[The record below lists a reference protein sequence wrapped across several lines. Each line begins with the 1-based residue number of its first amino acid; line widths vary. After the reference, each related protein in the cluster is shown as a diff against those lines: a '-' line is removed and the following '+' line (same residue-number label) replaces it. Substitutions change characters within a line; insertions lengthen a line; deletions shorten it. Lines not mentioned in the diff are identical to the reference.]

1 MKIKSSMQLKDLA
14 RNIKKTRNIKSDVI
28 IRTYMMERFLERISL
43 SEYQDKFI
51 LKGGILVA
59 SMVGLELRTT
69 RDMDVT
75 SQDCCLSMQDI
86 EERIKK
92 IIAVKAD
99 DNVKF
104 ELQSIKPCM
113 TEMEHPGVNIVL
125 ISYLDNMRTYLNID
139 MSMGDV
145 ITPGAVLYKYKLLL
159 EDREMFVWSYPIETI
174 LSEKLHAVF
183 SKGLANSRMRDFYD
197 IYTLTKLR
205 RGDINT
211 GTTALA
217 YRATALHR
225 KVKLEE
231 IDFDRILA
239 KMPGHQKMQTL
250 WSDYQK
256 NFPYASDICWG
267 DAVASVRDLCCQI
280 GLIIED
286 DLSL

>member
-125 ISYLDNMRTYLNID
+125 ISYLDNMKTYLNID

-183 SKGLANSRMRDFYD
+183 SKDLQFKDEDFTTF
-197 IYTLTKLR
+197 TLTKLR
-205 RGDINT
+205 RGDIKQELQRLRW
-211 GTTALA
+211 G
-217 YRATALHR
+217 YRIAPQS
-225 KVKLEE
+225 KIEE
-231 IDFDRILA
+231 IDFHD
-239 KMPGHQKMQTL
+239 PG
-250 WSDYQK
+250 K
-256 NFPYASDICWG
+256 NARSSENADALVRLSEKFSYASDICG
-267 DAVASVRDLCCQI
+267 
-280 GLIIED
+280 
-286 DLSL
+286 

>member
-1 MKIKSSMQLKDLA
+1 MKVKSSRQLKDLA
-14 RNIKKTRNIKSDVI
+14 GNIKKTRNIKSDVI

-43 SEYQDKFI
+43 SEYKDKFI

-125 ISYLDNMRTYLNID
+125 ISYLDNMKTYLNID

-145 ITPGAVLYKYKLLL
+145 ITPGAALYKYKLLL

-183 SKGLANSRMRDFYD
+183 SKGLSNSRMRDFYD

-205 RGDINT
+205 RDDINI

-217 YRATALHR
+217 FKATALHR
-225 KVKLEE
+225 KIKLQN
-231 IDFDRILA
+231 IDFEDTLKNITDD
-239 KMPGHQKMQTL
+239 QQMQTL

-256 NFPYASDICWG
+256 KFPYASDITWNE
-267 DAVASVRDLCCQI
+267 AVASVRDLCRGM
-280 GLIIED
+280 GLVIED